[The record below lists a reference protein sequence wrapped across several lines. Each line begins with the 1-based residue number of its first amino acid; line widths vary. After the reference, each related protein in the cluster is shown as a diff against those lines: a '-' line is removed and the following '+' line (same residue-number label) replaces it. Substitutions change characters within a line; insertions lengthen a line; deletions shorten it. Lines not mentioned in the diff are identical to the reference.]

1 MVGSDDDWGNVEWI
15 GRPQDDPALHR
26 ALAEGRA
33 RFRAENPPFDCW
45 IDGVTKIELFQRGTV
60 RARVSRSRAEIAF
73 LNDDGAVQSSIIYLR
88 SENPYEVAEQ
98 HLGIAPVTEV
108 RDESN
113 EAEQPIS
120 SLPREREERDVAAF
134 AARYG
139 YREDEIFCY
148 LRSAVGALRSGERGG
163 AAPHDL
169 SPLLAA
175 ITSAALYEYEAAL
188 AQVRDAAVALDKPE
202 ICLFMGPPALRDC
215 RRAIVAIE
223 RHLAIQNR
231 LSAVRWKPEGG
242 KGGG

>member
-1 MVGSDDDWGNVEWI
+1 MAGNDDDWGDVEWI
-15 GRPQDDPALHR
+15 GRPQDDPALRR

-33 RFRAENPPFDCW
+33 RFRAENPPFNCW
-45 IDGVTKIELFQRGTV
+45 IDGVTTMELFLRGAL
-60 RARVSRSRAEIAF
+60 RARVSRSRSEIAF
-73 LNDDGAVQSSIIYLR
+73 LSSDGGVQASIIYLR

-108 RDESN
+108 RDESD
-113 EAEQPIS
+113 EAEQPLS

-134 AARYG
+134 TARYG

-148 LRSAVGALRSGERGG
+148 LRAAVGALRLGERGG

-169 SPLLAA
+169 APLLAA
-175 ITSAALYEYEAAL
+175 ITSAALDEYEAAL
-188 AQVRDAAVALDKPE
+188 AQVRAAVVALDTPT

-231 LSAVRWKPEGG
+231 LSAVRWKP
-242 KGGG
+242 